1 MLTSDSIT
9 LTKPTIDQCPNR
21 WRTSPNYLLP
31 LTASRPQN
39 PPLSN
44 TNSDPLKGSSGPGS
58 LTSLTYGEAAYQSTA
73 IMLLTILCMILL
85 CALFIISFLYTRLL
99 QRIHST
105 DSHSIGQGIEGKET
119 RHMAAMGSGTGEHSG
134 EEPLH
139 MQPIVYRP
147 LQGDDDPEG

>member
-9 LTKPTIDQCPNR
+9 LTKPPIEQCPNR

-31 LTASRPQN
+31 LTSASTSN

-44 TNSDPLKGSSGPGS
+44 TNSDPLNGSSGPGS
-58 LTSLTYGEAAYQSTA
+58 LTSLTNGKAAYQNTA
-73 IMLLTILCMILL
+73 IMLLTILCMLLL

-99 QRIHST
+99 QRIHTT

-119 RHMAAMGSGTGEHSG
+119 RHMAAMGSGTGE
-134 EEPLH
+134 EPLH

>member
-1 MLTSDSIT
+1 
-9 LTKPTIDQCPNR
+9 
-21 WRTSPNYLLP
+21 
-31 LTASRPQN
+31 
-39 PPLSN
+39 
-44 TNSDPLKGSSGPGS
+44 
-58 LTSLTYGEAAYQSTA
+58 
-73 IMLLTILCMILL
+73 MILL